1 MQEFSDHFIN
11 IQDEL
16 KTRMKRIQSLVE
28 TKFDQPL
35 RTLTLDTGKYIKEAY
50 FYLLDHLQKVQIFM
64 GSVVNFAHVIQPMQM
79 WRKPVS
85 KSHFVV
91 KLESGLRARDV
102 KIHNKIFLL

>member
-16 KTRMKRIQSLVE
+16 KTRMKHIQSLVE
-28 TKFDQPL
+28 SKFDQPL
-35 RTLTLDTGKYIKEAY
+35 RTLTLGTGKYVKEAY

-64 GSVVNFAHVIQPMQM
+64 GSVVNFAHMIQPMQM

-85 KSHFVV
+85 KSHFAV
-91 KLESGLRARDV
+91 KLASRLRARDME
-102 KIHNKIFLL
+102 IHSTKFQL